1 MTRLSGWLSVI
12 LAEIPYW
19 KDEFCAVIVGSF
31 SCWNEKVEL
40 CTFSI
45 AGISMCLYDR
55 SQ

>member
-12 LAEIPYW
+12 LAEIPSR

-40 CTFSI
+40 CTLQFFSI
-45 AGISMCLYDR
+45 A
-55 SQ
+55 